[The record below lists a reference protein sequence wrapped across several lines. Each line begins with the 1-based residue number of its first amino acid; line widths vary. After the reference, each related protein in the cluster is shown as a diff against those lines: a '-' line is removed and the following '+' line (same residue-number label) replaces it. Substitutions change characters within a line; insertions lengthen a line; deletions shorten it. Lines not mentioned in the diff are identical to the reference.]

1 MADLKSHFARAAR
14 FGVVGVLNGVLGLGV
29 IYGLDLGLHVAP
41 ELANAA
47 GYAVGV
53 TVSFSLSKT
62 FVFRSKERVGATGP
76 RYLIVILAAFLLNQA
91 VLQIAL
97 ALLGKGPLQHI
108 VAQLSGMSAYTAF
121 SFLACQLWVFKS
133 ASGGSDTATKP

>member
-1 MADLKSHFARAAR
+1 MADLKSHVARAVR
-14 FGVVGVLNGVLGLGV
+14 FGLVGALNSVVGLGV

-53 TVSFSLSKT
+53 TVSFTLSKT

-76 RYLIVILAAFLLNQA
+76 RYLMVILAAFLLNQA
-91 VLQIAL
+91 VLRVAL
-97 ALLGKGPLQHI
+97 ALLGKGTLQHAA
-108 VAQLSGMSAYTAF
+108 AQLSGMACYTAF
-121 SFLACQLWVFKS
+121 SFLACQFWVFKS
-133 ASGGSDTATKP
+133 RPSAPETTSKP